1 MDLLEFVTKE
11 PIKKRRITYMIT
23 LEEWVMIKHMYNQG
37 VPKARI
43 AKELGLDPKTVEKA
57 IKEDNPPRQKRRSR
71 DSILDPHKDYIKQR
85 LDKYDLTATRIL
97 REVKERGY
105 PGSYTILKDF
115 VKQIKGDKPRPAFVR
130 FETPPGEQAQVDWS
144 DFGYMELDGKRTKLS
159 CFSMVLGYSRMLYI
173 EFTCSQ
179 NLVSLGQ
186 SHINAFRYFGG
197 ITDTILYDNMKT
209 VVISREEDK
218 ILWNSQF
225 MDFASYHGFIPKLC
239 LPGRK
244 ETKGKVE
251 RPYSYIRT
259 SFFDGESFDSFS
271 HLNERARNWLDNVA
285 NVRIH
290 ATTGIVPFE
299 RLKEESLH
307 SLREGDYILEQSETR
322 KSSKD
327 CYISF
332 EGNRYSIP
340 YLYSCR
346 DLIVKLKGDDLGI
359 YYGVQLIATH
369 RLSYQK
375 GQMITD
381 PKHFQG
387 IPKPAYP
394 TGIRAIREVFLSHF
408 PKANPFI
415 DGLMSSKY
423 GNARYHIQKILSLL
437 DDYPVSL
444 VESAIDRAMVFGAFG
459 YKAIQ
464 NICRQEE
471 QRELSPESPSVELIQ
486 KMPLTTEP
494 VEERSLSYYS
504 QLEV

>member
-1 MDLLEFVTKE
+1 
-11 PIKKRRITYMIT
+11 MIT
-23 LEEWVMIKHMYNQG
+23 LEEWVMIRHMYNQG

-57 IKEDNPPRQKRRSR
+57 IKEDNPPRQKRCSR
-71 DSILDPHKDYIKQR
+71 DSILDPYKDYIKQR

-173 EFTCSQ
+173 QFTCSQ

-259 SFFDGESFDSFS
+259 SFFNGESFDSFS
-271 HLNERARNWLDNVA
+271 HLNEKARNWLDNVA

-299 RLKEESLH
+299 RLKEENLH
-307 SLREGDYILEQSETR
+307 SLKKI
-322 KSSKD
+322 
-327 CYISF
+327 
-332 EGNRYSIP
+332 
-340 YLYSCR
+340 
-346 DLIVKLKGDDLGI
+346 I
-359 YYGVQLIATH
+359 Y
-369 RLSYQK
+369 
-375 GQMITD
+375 
-381 PKHFQG
+381 
-387 IPKPAYP
+387 
-394 TGIRAIREVFLSHF
+394 
-408 PKANPFI
+408 
-415 DGLMSSKY
+415 
-423 GNARYHIQKILSLL
+423 
-437 DDYPVSL
+437 
-444 VESAIDRAMVFGAFG
+444 
-459 YKAIQ
+459 
-464 NICRQEE
+464 
-471 QRELSPESPSVELIQ
+471 
-486 KMPLTTEP
+486 
-494 VEERSLSYYS
+494 
-504 QLEV
+504 